1 MLIFQQ
7 RRYEVPRIQVDDEI
21 RVLPLNSHHTIH
33 LYIYYTTCTQ
43 KISHKNTL
51 KSLLCVTLSVVL

>member
-21 RVLPLNSHHTIH
+21 RVLPLNSHHTMH
-33 LYIYYTTCTQ
+33 LYIYYTTQ